1 MAFSLYPFCSK
12 NVQLSSILWI
22 TLLFANICM
31 DFLMLTSNKLCVVCI
46 IYQVLIL
53 SERLHSVTAQFDR
66 LRSMRFQEAIN
77 RAMPR
82 KKIKKKTETKL
93 AETPKSN
100 LVLQSDVSKVG
111 DQELSTAPLRVQEQL
126 LDDETRALQV
136 IFGWMYTR
144 KNWLWDTVIL
154 CQFL

>member
-1 MAFSLYPFCSK
+1 M
-12 NVQLSSILWI
+12 
-22 TLLFANICM
+22 
-31 DFLMLTSNKLCVVCI
+31 
-46 IYQVLIL
+46 
-53 SERLHSVTAQFDR
+53 SERLHTVTAQFDR

-111 DQELSTAPLRVQEQL
+111 EEVSTAPLRVQEQL

-136 IFGWMYTR
+136 IFGWMNTR
-144 KNWLWDTVIL
+144 TNWPFRHLYFV
-154 CQFL
+154 